1 MRRRDFITGLAGMTA
16 LPFAVRA
23 QSERVRRVGVL
34 MHTASNE
41 PESQARLAAFAQGM
55 QEAGWAVGRNL
66 RIETRWSV
74 GDVMRLRKDAAE
86 LVALG
91 PDVILAGVGGTT
103 PVLAEVTRTM
113 PIVFAQ
119 GLDPVGAGSIESLSR
134 PGGNITGFLQFEYSL
149 AGKWLELLKEIA
161 PQVTRVGVLREV
173 GAGGIGQWAV
183 IGAFAPS
190 FGVELRAIG
199 LRDPGEIERA
209 IAAFA
214 REPHG
219 GLIVAVSALSALHSG
234 LITTL
239 AARHRLPVVYP
250 YRFFVTGGGLISYG
264 PDLVV
269 QYRRSA
275 GYVDRIFKGEKP
287 ADLPVQ
293 APTKYELA
301 INLKT
306 AKALGLAVPPAL
318 LARADEVIE

>member
-1 MRRRDFITGLAGMTA
+1 MRRRGFITGLAGMTA

-119 GLDPVGAGSIESLSR
+119 GLDPVGA
-134 PGGNITGFLQFEYSL
+134 
-149 AGKWLELLKEIA
+149 
-161 PQVTRVGVLREV
+161 
-173 GAGGIGQWAV
+173 
-183 IGAFAPS
+183 
-190 FGVELRAIG
+190 
-199 LRDPGEIERA
+199 
-209 IAAFA
+209 
-214 REPHG
+214 
-219 GLIVAVSALSALHSG
+219 
-234 LITTL
+234 
-239 AARHRLPVVYP
+239 
-250 YRFFVTGGGLISYG
+250 
-264 PDLVV
+264 
-269 QYRRSA
+269 
-275 GYVDRIFKGEKP
+275 
-287 ADLPVQ
+287 
-293 APTKYELA
+293 
-301 INLKT
+301 
-306 AKALGLAVPPAL
+306 
-318 LARADEVIE
+318 